1 MSSKALVALRV
12 ALALAGFFP
21 AVVLGQ
27 RSSNLGLAA
36 VGAIGVQG
44 SIAWLEREDRG
55 YELGVLADIGWTG
68 APSLRLQAELDFMA
82 AHLVETVE
90 IEDRTFRGP
99 FFDLAGSVSAVFLAS
114 GRTAPYLLG
123 GVSVHALS
131 SDFGTL
137 SLDRRYNTN
146 QFGVVAGAGLRIW
159 TGDAGRQII
168 AIEARRV
175 ISENVDRT
183 LLRIGFLHA
192 FNDLIRPR

>member
-1 MSSKALVALRV
+1 MSPRTLVAVPL
-12 ALALAGFFP
+12 ALALVGMAP
-21 AVVLGQ
+21 ALLRAQ
-27 RSSNLGLAA
+27 RSSNLGLVA
-36 VGAIGVQG
+36 VGAVGVQG
-44 SIAWLEREDRG
+44 SVAWLEREDRG

-90 IEDRTFRGP
+90 IEDRTYRGA
-99 FFDLAGSVSAVFLAS
+99 FFDLSGSVSAVFLAG
-114 GRTAPYLLG
+114 GRRAPYLLG

-137 SLDRRYNTN
+137 TLDRRYNTN
-146 QFGVVAGAGLRIW
+146 QFGVVAGAGLRVW
-159 TGDAGRQII
+159 TGEAGRRIV
-168 AIEARRV
+168 AIEVRRV

-183 LLRIGFLHA
+183 LLRVGLLHA